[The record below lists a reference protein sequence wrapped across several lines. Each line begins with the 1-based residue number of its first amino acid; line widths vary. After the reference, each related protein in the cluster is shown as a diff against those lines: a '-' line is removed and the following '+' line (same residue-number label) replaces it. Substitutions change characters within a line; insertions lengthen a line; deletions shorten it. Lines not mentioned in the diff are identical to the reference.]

1 MDISKLRDEFHDTM
15 LYATQFI
22 SLATLDYRAVCW
34 RLFHSP
40 SSSSWPNML
49 PLSRM
54 LFSLPVSNGK
64 LERIF
69 SVLKLIKVDRRSSL
83 GNDTLKDLLTLNTDG
98 RSMENF
104 SPDPCIDLWWQAR
117 TQRPDQKKRKV
128 YKKRAEET
136 TESETDS
143 SSDDDDTFLLDD
155 WDNWLDDN

>member
-1 MDISKLRDEFHDTM
+1 MVAIVSFSQFFKLAQHVSPQPQSI
-15 LYATQFI
+15 AIFI
-22 SLATLDYRAVCW
+22 
-34 RLFHSP
+34 
-40 SSSSWPNML
+40 
-49 PLSRM
+49 
-54 LFSLPVSNGK
+54 PVSNGK

-83 GNDTLKDLLTLNTDG
+83 GNDTLKDLLTLNIDG

-104 SPDPCIDLWWQAR
+104 NPDPCIDLWWQAK

-136 TESETDS
+136 IESETDS
-143 SSDDDDTFLLDD
+143 SSDDDDVFLLDD